1 MNDLTLF
8 LFEKT
13 EIRAITDERGEPWF
27 VLRDVL
33 DALDRKGSR
42 TNEAVASITVGLGE
56 GYVETVPLQTKGGL
70 QTVVIV
76 SEPAVTFLVS
86 RSNTETGR
94 KLNRFIHADVLPKIR
109 KTGQYIAPKTPG
121 EALVEMAQNFL
132 RHEREIM
139 ALQHQQAE
147 TAAQVKALV
156 DGEDY
161 YTIVG
166 YANLIG
172 EKVDAQRSSKLGKI
186 ATRIC
191 AANGWHLGSAPHPSY
206 GSINSYP
213 RQAVA
218 LAFDQETAV

>member
-1 MNDLTLF
+1 M
-8 LFEKT
+8 
-13 EIRAITDERGEPWF
+13 
-27 VLRDVL
+27 
-33 DALDRKGSR
+33 
-42 TNEAVASITVGLGE
+42 
-56 GYVETVPLQTKGGL
+56 
-70 QTVVIV
+70 
-76 SEPAVTFLVS
+76 TFLVS

-94 KLNRFIHADVLPKIR
+94 KLNRFIHTEVLPQIR
-109 KTGQYIAPKTPG
+109 KTGQYLVPKTPG

-166 YANLIG
+166 YAKLIG
-172 EKVDAQRSSKLGKI
+172 EPVDTHRAQKLGKI
-186 ATRIC
+186 AAKVCRDNDWRI
-191 AANGWHLGSAPHPSY
+191 GTAPHPTY
-206 GSINSYP
+206 GPINSYP

-218 LAFDQETAV
+218 LAFDQE